1 MVSFDEALKAIED
14 QLYDAESI
22 LSDARHA
29 IAAYMEEVSFD
40 EEQLAETEKRLDLIH
55 NLQAKYGATIEQIFV
70 SLEEKKTRLDQ
81 LANFDEYRRET
92 QREYEKARE
101 QLEILC
107 GQLSELR
114 RKAAVSLTA
123 RIRDGLIDLNFLDVR
138 FDMEFRISIPG
149 AFNVEN
155 ALAAVAVLYDYPID
169 AEHIYNGLYKAH
181 PSGRM
186 ELYATEDKKVI
197 AYLRA
202 FYQENDGDIVRI
214 GRVLT
219 LQHGNGTGRDLLEQS
234 LKVIKENMKCK
245 KIVMDAQKYAV
256 GFYEKFGFKT
266 ISDDFYE
273 EGILHVVMEL
283 DV

>member
-1 MVSFDEALKAIED
+1 
-14 QLYDAESI
+14 
-22 LSDARHA
+22 
-29 IAAYMEEVSFD
+29 MEQD
-40 EEQLAETEKRLDLIH
+40 INYQDMDDIDYK
-55 NLQAKYGATIEQIFV
+55 
-70 SLEEKKTRLDQ
+70 SLHC
-81 LANFDEYRRET
+81 F
-92 QREYEKARE
+92 
-101 QLEILC
+101 
-107 GQLSELR
+107 
-114 RKAAVSLTA
+114 
-123 RIRDGLIDLNFLDVR
+123 F
-138 FDMEFRISIPG
+138 
-149 AFNVEN
+149 
-155 ALAAVAVLYDYPID
+155 
-169 AEHIYNGLYKAH
+169 
-181 PSGRM
+181 
-186 ELYATEDKKVI
+186 TEDKKVI